1 MAAQANSAP
10 PTGGAELN
18 WLWRIGL
25 VGGLTLIVVLVWALQ
40 ESSPETGL
48 VGQATEVQSVVAAS
62 GAAAERAAGQSAALE
77 QSAAARAA
85 AAPSALAAEQ
95 AGPVEWPR
103 QSGIIPG
110 RPDPP
115 APPSPSAFER
125 YIVQR
130 GETLF
135 LIAAL
140 RGVALDDLLL
150 FNPELGDGSVLHAGA
165 AIWIPIWEAT
175 DNDDAP

>member
-10 PTGGAELN
+10 PMGAAELN
-18 WLWRIGL
+18 WFWRIGL

-40 ESSPETGL
+40 ESSSQTAL
-48 VGQATEVQSVVAAS
+48 VGQAEVQSVVAAS
-62 GAAAERAAGQSAALE
+62 GAGAAQAVGQPAALE
-77 QSAAARAA
+77 QRAAARAA

>member
-1 MAAQANSAP
+1 MTAQADSAAP
-10 PTGGAELN
+10 AGGAELN
-18 WLWRIGL
+18 WLWRVAL
-25 VGGLTLIVVLVWALQ
+25 VGGLTLVVVLVWALR
-40 ESSPETGL
+40 ES
-48 VGQATEVQSVVAAS
+48 AADPAPTLES
-62 GAAAERAAGQSAALE
+62 APLEAAAPP
-77 QSAAARAA
+77 A
-85 AAPSALAAEQ
+85 AAPSPQAAAEPAPPTAEPALHRIAAPAPLQ
-95 AGPVEWPR
+95 PPA

>member
-18 WLWRIGL
+18 WFWRIGL

-40 ESSPETGL
+40 ESSPQTAL
-48 VGQATEVQSVVAAS
+48 VGQAEVQSVVAAS
-62 GAAAERAAGQSAALE
+62 GAAAAQAVGQPAALE
-77 QSAAARAA
+77 QRAAARAA